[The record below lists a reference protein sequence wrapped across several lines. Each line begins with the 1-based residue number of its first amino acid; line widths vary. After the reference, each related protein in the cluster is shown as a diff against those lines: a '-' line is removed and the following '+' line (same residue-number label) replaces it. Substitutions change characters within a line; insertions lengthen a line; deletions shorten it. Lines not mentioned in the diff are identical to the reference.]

1 MRIAIITYLVSA
13 AKIRITEVLNEMST
27 PDFDINQSFSNDPR
41 PIQSACFG
49 AVKKVDKKY
58 GRDLFW
64 V

>member
-1 MRIAIITYLVSA
+1 MRI
-13 AKIRITEVLNEMST
+13 REVLNEMST
-27 PDFDINQSFSNDPR
+27 PDFGINQRFSNDPP

-58 GRDLFW
+58 GRDLFR